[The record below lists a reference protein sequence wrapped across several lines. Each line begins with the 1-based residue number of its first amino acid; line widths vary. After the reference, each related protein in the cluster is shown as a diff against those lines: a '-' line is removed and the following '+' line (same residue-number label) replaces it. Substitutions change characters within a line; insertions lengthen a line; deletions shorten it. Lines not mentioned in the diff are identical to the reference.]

1 MTTSETQLKSFID
14 RHRKLLLEER
24 DAEIERSSLLLSNC
38 GPKLLEQKGLAL
50 AALGVVGVNV
60 GLGGKTCI
68 LASCLLR
75 FKSNRFLIYCL
86 EMQFSRI
93 GTSICVSF
101 NHHLSSTYFQVIAD
115 QKHRLTH
122 TDRSGPGQETL
133 LALKRMSLLVHQK
146 NSPPKGRKQ
155 MVAYRPRQKRMKELC
170 TKYEHSFYLMFVSH
184 NMSRFQTLGSL

>member
-50 AALGVVGVNV
+50 AALGVVGVNI

-68 LASCLLR
+68 LASCLLH
-75 FKSNRFLIYCL
+75 FKSNRFLIHCL

-101 NHHLSSTYFQVIAD
+101 NYHLPSTYFQVIAD
-115 QKHRLTH
+115 QKA
-122 TDRSGPGQETL
+122 S
-133 LALKRMSLLVHQK
+133 S
-146 NSPPKGRKQ
+146 NS
-155 MVAYRPRQKRMKELC
+155 
-170 TKYEHSFYLMFVSH
+170 S
-184 NMSRFQTLGSL
+184 